1 MPLTSTRRLR
11 ARQEMA
17 EAIRPEPRLVS
28 LYGMYIVGLEV
39 RTMNRDE
46 QNQSTA
52 KIPALWQRV
61 RDENLLAAIPMA
73 NDPAVTLAAYTR
85 YQSDDSGPYSLIV
98 GAEVDGLERIP
109 PGMVGITVLAQEYL
123 IFTAAGEMPAAVID
137 GWKEVWKYF
146 SETTVLKRAYTT
158 DFERYDSARAGEVEI
173 HIAVR

>member
-1 MPLTSTRRLR
+1 MG
-11 ARQEMA
+11 
-17 EAIRPEPRLVS
+17 EAIQPEPRLVR

-46 QNQSTA
+46 ENQATA

-61 RDENLLAAIPMA
+61 RGENVLAAIPTPKE
-73 NDPAVTLAAYTR
+73 PAVILGAYTR
-85 YQSDDSGPYSLIV
+85 YQSDDKGPYSLIV
-98 GAEVDGLERIP
+98 GSEVDALERIP

-123 IFTAAGEMPAAVID
+123 IFTASGEMPAATIE
-137 GWKEVWKYF
+137 GWKAVWKYF

-158 DFERYDSARAGEVEI
+158 DFERYDSARPTEVEI